1 MARQYSPRNFFRH
14 VPNRLLEQ
22 YFKEKKVLA
31 EIKFDELKETKI
43 EPIYEAWLSLPE
55 KERNDIE
62 KDFREI
68 DLLSTEGGTKAIIDE
83 AKWHKEELGPVL
95 SELKSFY
102 DRAFWTF
109 LNHPDYWKGALQFCY
124 ADSLSLSYWRK
135 RKNIPKKPAMV
146 EPEDIEQLEKAI
158 SQYFYH
164 KQGRGKNCTVE
175 CYRRND
181 LDYFFAY
188 PEDYAQANIEWVKN
202 KFERPPRTP
211 AFEVIF
217 VYSQSAGTL
226 DIFFRGPIKP
236 VVPELQ
242 KIFGENILKVVLKP
256 DEKDDRI
263 YVLNPLKSKS
273 FQFNFDRASGIE
285 DVLVKKLRFSNKFIK
300 NEKIIL
306 EADPADNRHAVYDLL
321 DKVKSY
327 NIQLDNYYIT

>member
-1 MARQYSPRNFFRH
+1 
-14 VPNRLLEQ
+14 LL
-22 YFKEKKVLA
+22 A
-31 EIKFDELKETKI
+31 
-43 EPIYEAWLSLPE
+43 
-55 KERNDIE
+55 
-62 KDFREI
+62 
-68 DLLSTEGGTKAIIDE
+68 TEGGTKAIIDE
-83 AKWHKEELGPVL
+83 TDWHKDELGPTL

-109 LNHPDYWKGALQFCY
+109 LNHPAYWKGALQFCY

-146 EPEDIEQLEKAI
+146 EPEDINRLEKAI

-188 PEDYAQANIEWVKN
+188 PEDYAQANIEWVEN

-217 VYSQSAGTL
+217 VYSQPACTL
-226 DIFFRGPIKP
+226 DVFFRGPIKP

-242 KIFGENILKVVLKP
+242 KIFGEIILKVILES
-256 DEKDDRI
+256 DEKDDRV
-263 YVLNPLKSKS
+263 YDLNPLKSRN
-273 FQFNFDRASGIE
+273 FQFNFDRTSGIE
-285 DVLVKKLRFSNKFIK
+285 DVLVKKLRLSSKFIK

-321 DKVKSY
+321 DRVKSY
-327 NIQLDNYYIT
+327 DIQLDNYYITQVGLKVLFYPEPGASRGKIRSFNVSFPNSCNLKQDGRDLIIRKMLAASGVEPQEPEEPKDPEPYV